1 MKRAINYKS
10 NVLHFAGR
18 SLKTLA
24 KKYGTPIYVYDLDG
38 MAKVIDDFKKALG
51 SQAEI
56 HYASKANAHPAIL
69 KLMKQKGVGVDAV
82 SKGEIKAA
90 LDVGISAKDII
101 FSGVAKTVSEIQFA
115 ISKNIKSINVES
127 VGELKRIAKLAQE
140 KKKFVNIAIRF
151 NPDVDAKT
159 HPYITT
165 GFRENKFG
173 MDKSFIPEIKSVL
186 KKSRFMRLKG
196 MTIHIGSQLKDLKP
210 FRDAIRKTLP
220 YYKVFR
226 AEGFPLE
233 FFNVGGGLGIPYQSE
248 VMPSLK
254 SYGSMVQRE
263 LKGLEIL
270 CEPGRIL
277 VGGSGLLLTEVQY
290 VKSAPS
296 KNFLIV
302 DTGMHHLLRP
312 SLYNAYHSILPVVRR
327 GGSAKIYDVVGPICE
342 SSDFLGKDRE
352 FKGVK
357 EGDLLAILD
366 VGAYGYSMASQYNA
380 HALPRE
386 ICLKGKKI
394 IEN

>member
-1 MKRAINYKS
+1 MSYKS
-10 NVLHFAGR
+10 NVLHFAGKN
-18 SLKTLA
+18 LKTLA
-24 KKYGTPIYVYDLDG
+24 KKYGTPIYIYDLYG
-38 MAKVIDDFKKALG
+38 IANVIDDFKKALG
-51 SQAEI
+51 PTCEV
-56 HYASKANAHPAIL
+56 HYASKANAHPGIL
-69 KLMKQKGVGVDAV
+69 KLMKQKGVGIDAV

-90 LDVGISAKDII
+90 LNVGISAKDII
-101 FSGVAKTVSEIQFA
+101 LSGVAKTVSELQFA

-140 KKKFVNIAIRF
+140 KKKFVNVAIRF

-173 MDKSFIPEIKSVL
+173 MDKSFIPEIKRIL
-186 KKSRFMRLKG
+186 KKSRFIRLKG
-196 MTIHIGSQLKDLKP
+196 MTIHIGSQLTDLKP

-220 YYKVFR
+220 YYKAFR

-263 LKGLEIL
+263 LKVLGAKIL

-277 VGGSGLLLTEVQY
+277 VGGSGVLLTEVQY
-290 VKSAPS
+290 MKSAPS

-312 SLYNAYHSILPVVRR
+312 SLYDAYHSILPVIRR
-327 GGSAKIYDVVGPICE
+327 RGSAKTYDVVGPICE

-366 VGAYGYSMASQYNA
+366 AGAYGYSMASQYNA
-380 HALPRE
+380 HTLPKE
-386 ICLKGKKI
+386 ICLKDKKVSLV
-394 IEN
+394 